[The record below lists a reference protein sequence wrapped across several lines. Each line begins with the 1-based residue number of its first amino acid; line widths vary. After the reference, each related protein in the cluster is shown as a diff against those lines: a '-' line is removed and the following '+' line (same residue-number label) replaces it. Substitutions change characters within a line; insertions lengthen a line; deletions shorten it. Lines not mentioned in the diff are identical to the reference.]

1 MRPTTGFRTRY
12 RPVAAVLAC
21 GALLLASACA
31 GSEPDSSGAS
41 SNKTGGPQIELTIAT
56 FNEFGYADLYAEYE
70 AQHPNIKIV
79 EQHAKTVDDHI
90 KNLDANL
97 ARGAGLADIEAME
110 VSWIYKYLA
119 KSDQFVDLRDYGAN
133 DLEDRWL
140 DWKVAGATTADGKI
154 IGYGTDIGPEA
165 ICYRRDLFAK
175 AGLPTD
181 RVKVAQLFQDWDSY
195 FAAGRK
201 FKQKVHGSA
210 WYDSAVLTWEAM
222 RNQLIQAYY
231 SNEDRF
237 LGEENP
243 LLKQTWDK
251 VVAGSKDGLSAKL
264 PAWSDAWNAAFQT
277 DKFATIACP
286 GWLLGVIADNA
297 GGYGKGKWDVA
308 DVFPGGGGNWGGSYL
323 TVPKQ
328 SQQPEEAAKLA
339 AWLTAPEQQVKVFKK
354 IGSFPS
360 TLDAYDDPQ
369 VKSQINPYFNNAP
382 VGQIFV
388 NRARNVILKQHKGPR
403 DGEINQIFSAE
414 LAKVDEGKL
423 SSKVA
428 WNRALDEADAV
439 ANTRKGS

>member
-1 MRPTTGFRTRY
+1 MRPSARY
-12 RPVAAVLAC
+12 RPVAGLLACAAVL
-21 GALLLASACA
+21 LVSACA
-31 GSEPDSSGAS
+31 GGSGTPDAAGTDAD
-41 SNKTGGPQIELTIAT
+41 GPKIELTIAT

-70 AQHPNIKIV
+70 AQHPNITIV
-79 EQHAKTVDDHI
+79 EQHAKTVDDHV

-97 ARGAGLADIEAME
+97 ARGTGLADIEAME

-119 KSDQFVDLRDYGAN
+119 KADKFADLRKYGAD
-133 DLEDRWL
+133 DLKDRWL
-140 DWKVAGATTADGKI
+140 DWKVAGATTEDGRI

-181 RVKVAQLFQDWDSY
+181 RAEVAKLFQDWPSY

-201 FKQKVHGSA
+201 FKQRVPGSA

-231 SNEDRF
+231 SNQDRF
-237 LGEENP
+237 LGDENP
-243 LLKQTWDK
+243 LLRRTWDQ
-251 VVAGSKDGLSAKL
+251 VVAGSRDGLSARL
-264 PAWSDAWNAAFQT
+264 TAWSDTWNNSFRT

-286 GWLLGVIADNA
+286 GWLLGVIQDNA
-297 GGYGKGKWDVA
+297 GSYGKGKWDVA
-308 DVFPGGGGNWGGSYL
+308 DVFPNGGGNWGGSYL
-323 TVPKQ
+323 TVPIQ
-328 SQQPEEAAKLA
+328 SPHPEEAAKLA
-339 AWLTAPEQQVKVFKK
+339 AWLTAPEQQIKVFKK

-369 VKSQINPYFNNAP
+369 VKAQVNPYFNNAP

-403 DGEINQIFSAE
+403 DGEINQIFSAA
-414 LAKVDEGKL
+414 LTRVDDGKQAPDAAWKQAL
-423 SSKVA
+423 TAASKA
-428 WNRALDEADAV
+428 
-439 ANTRKGS
+439 ANTRVGS

>member
-1 MRPTTGFRTRY
+1 MRPSARY
-12 RPVAAVLAC
+12 RPVAGVLAC
-21 GALLLASACA
+21 AAILLVSAC
-31 GSEPDSSGAS
+31 GGGSGAPES
-41 SNKTGGPQIELTIAT
+41 AGADADGPKVELTIAT

-70 AQHPNIKIV
+70 AEHPNITIV
-79 EQHAKTVDDHI
+79 ERHAKTVDDHV

-97 ARGAGLADIEAME
+97 ARGTGLADIEAME

-119 KSDQFVDLRDYGAN
+119 KDDKFVDLRKYGAD
-133 DLEDRWL
+133 DLRDRWL
-140 DWKVAGATTADGKI
+140 DWKVAGATTPDGKI

-181 RVKVAQLFQDWDSY
+181 RAKVAELFQDWPSY

-201 FKQKVHGSA
+201 FKQRVPGSA

-243 LLKQTWDK
+243 LLKNTWNQ
-251 VVAGSKDGLSAKL
+251 VVAGSKDGLSARL
-264 PAWSDAWNAAFQT
+264 PAWSDAWNAAFRS

-286 GWLLGVIADNA
+286 GWLLGVIQDNA
-297 GGYGKGKWDVA
+297 GAYGKGKWDVA

-323 TVPKQ
+323 TVPAQ
-328 SQQPEEAAKLA
+328 SPHPEEAAKLA

-360 TLDAYDDPQ
+360 TVDAYDDPQ
-369 VKSQINPYFNNAP
+369 VKTQVNAYFNNAP

-403 DGEINQIFSAE
+403 DGEVNQIFSAA
-414 LAKVDEGKL
+414 LSRVDDGKQTPDA
-423 SSKVA
+423 A
-428 WNRALDEADAV
+428 WNQALAQAEKT
-439 ANTRKGS
+439 ANTRAGN

>member
-1 MRPTTGFRTRY
+1 MRPSARY
-12 RPVAAVLAC
+12 RPVAGVLAC
-21 GALLLASACA
+21 AAILFAAACGG
-31 GSEPDSSGAS
+31 GSTPESGAAEAD
-41 SNKTGGPQIELTIAT
+41 GPKVELTIAT

-70 AQHPNIKIV
+70 AAHPNISIV
-79 EQHAKTVDDHI
+79 ERHAKTVDDHV

-97 ARGAGLADIEAME
+97 TRGTGLADIEAME

-119 KSDQFVDLRDYGAN
+119 KDDKFVDLRKYGAD
-133 DLEDRWL
+133 DLRDRWL
-140 DWKVAGATTADGKI
+140 DWKVAGATTPDGKI

-181 RVKVAQLFQDWDSY
+181 RAKVAELFQDWPSY

-201 FKQKVHGSA
+201 FVQRVPGSA

-231 SNEDRF
+231 SNQDRF
-237 LGEENP
+237 LGDENP
-243 LLKQTWDK
+243 LLKTTWNQ
-251 VVAGSKDGLSAKL
+251 VVAGSKDGLSARL
-264 PAWSDAWNAAFQT
+264 PAWSDAWNAAFRS

-286 GWLLGVIADNA
+286 GWLLGVIQDNA
-297 GGYGKGKWDVA
+297 GAYGKGKWDVA

-323 TVPKQ
+323 TVPVQ
-328 SQQPEEAAKLA
+328 SPHPEEAAKLA

-360 TLDAYDDPQ
+360 TLDAYNDPQ
-369 VKSQINPYFNNAP
+369 VKSQVNAYFNNAP

-403 DGEINQIFSAE
+403 DGEVNQIFSAA
-414 LAKVDEGKL
+414 LSRVDDRKQPADAAWKQAVAQAE
-423 SSKVA
+423 KVA
-428 WNRALDEADAV
+428 D
-439 ANTRKGS
+439 TRVGN

>member
-1 MRPTTGFRTRY
+1 MRPSARY
-12 RPVAAVLAC
+12 RPVAGVLAC
-21 GALLLASACA
+21 AAILLVSACGGGSGSTESA
-31 GSEPDSSGAS
+31 GSGAD
-41 SNKTGGPQIELTIAT
+41 GPKIELTIAT

-70 AQHPNIKIV
+70 AQHPNITIV
-79 EQHAKTVDDHI
+79 EQHAKTVDDHV

-97 ARGAGLADIEAME
+97 ARGTGLADIEAME

-119 KSDQFVDLRDYGAN
+119 KDDKFVDLRQYGAD
-133 DLEDRWL
+133 DLRDRWL
-140 DWKVAGATTADGKI
+140 DWKVAGATTPDGKI

-181 RVKVAQLFQDWDSY
+181 RAKVAELFQDWPSY

-201 FKQKVHGSA
+201 FKQRVPGSA

-237 LGEENP
+237 LGDENP
-243 LLKQTWDK
+243 LLKNTWNQ
-251 VVAGSKDGLSAKL
+251 VVAGSKDGLSARL
-264 PAWSDAWNAAFQT
+264 PAWSDAWNAAFRS

-286 GWLLGVIADNA
+286 GWLLGVIQDNA
-297 GGYGKGKWDVA
+297 GAYGKGKWDVA

-323 TVPKQ
+323 TVPAQ
-328 SQQPEEAAKLA
+328 SPHPEEAAKLA

-360 TLDAYDDPQ
+360 TVDAYDDPQ
-369 VKSQINPYFNNAP
+369 VKSQVNAYFNNAP

-403 DGEINQIFSAE
+403 DGEVNQIFSAA
-414 LAKVDEGKL
+414 LSRVDDGKQTPDA
-423 SSKVA
+423 A
-428 WNRALDEADAV
+428 WNQALAQAEKT
-439 ANTRKGS
+439 ANTRAGN

>member
-1 MRPTTGFRTRY
+1 MRPSARY
-12 RPVAAVLAC
+12 RPVA
-21 GALLLASACA
+21 GLLASAGVLLVAACGGNA
-31 GSEPDSSGAS
+31 GAPDAAREQ
-41 SNKTGGPQIELTIAT
+41 TDGPKIELTIAT

-70 AQHPNIKIV
+70 AQHPNITIV
-79 EQHAKTVDDHI
+79 EQKAKTVDDHV

-97 ARGAGLADIEAME
+97 RTGTGLADIEAME

-119 KSDQFVDLRDYGAN
+119 KADKFVDLRKYGA
-133 DLEDRWL
+133 DELKDRWL
-140 DWKVAGATTADGKI
+140 DWKVAGATTQDGKI

-181 RVKVAQLFQDWDSY
+181 RAEVAKLFEDWPSY
-195 FAAGRK
+195 FATGRK
-201 FKQKVHGSA
+201 FKQRVPGSA

-237 LGEENP
+237 LGAENP
-243 LLKQTWDK
+243 LLKRTWDQ
-251 VVAGSKDGLSAKL
+251 VVAGSKDGLSARL
-264 PAWSDAWNAAFQT
+264 PAWSDAWNAAFRT

-286 GWLLGVIADNA
+286 GWLLGVIQDNA
-297 GGYGKGKWDVA
+297 GAYGKGKWDVA

-323 TVPKQ
+323 TVPVQ
-328 SQQPEEAAKLA
+328 SPHPEEAAKLA

-354 IGSFPS
+354 VGSFPS

-369 VKSQINPYFNNAP
+369 VKSQVNAYFNNAP

-403 DGEINQIFSAE
+403 DGEINQIFSAA
-414 LAKVDEGKL
+414 LSRVDDGKQP
-423 SSKVA
+423 SATA
-428 WNRALDEADAV
+428 WEQALDQADTV
-439 ANTRKGS
+439 ANTRVGN

>member
-1 MRPTTGFRTRY
+1 MRPSARY
-12 RPVAAVLAC
+12 RPVAGVLAC
-21 GALLLASACA
+21 AAILLVAACGGGSGSTESA
-31 GSEPDSSGAS
+31 GSSAD
-41 SNKTGGPQIELTIAT
+41 GPKIELTIAT

-70 AQHPNIKIV
+70 AQHPNITIV
-79 EQHAKTVDDHI
+79 EKHAKTVDDHV

-97 ARGAGLADIEAME
+97 ARGTGLADIEAME

-119 KSDQFVDLRDYGAN
+119 KDDKFVDLRQYGGD
-133 DLEDRWL
+133 DLRNRWL
-140 DWKVAGATTADGKI
+140 DWKVAGATTQDGKI

-181 RVKVAQLFQDWDSY
+181 RAKVAELFQDWPSY

-201 FKQKVHGSA
+201 FKQRVPGSA

-237 LGEENP
+237 LGDENP
-243 LLKQTWDK
+243 LLKNTWDQ
-251 VVAGSKDGLSAKL
+251 VVGGSKDGLSARL
-264 PAWSDAWNAAFQT
+264 PAWSDAWNAAFRS
-277 DKFATIACP
+277 DKFATMACP
-286 GWLLGVIADNA
+286 GWLLGVIQDNA
-297 GGYGKGKWDVA
+297 GAYGKGKWDVA

-323 TVPKQ
+323 TVPAQ
-328 SQQPEEAAKLA
+328 SPHPEEAAKLA

-360 TLDAYDDPQ
+360 TVDAYDDPQ
-369 VKSQINPYFNNAP
+369 VKSQVNAYFNNAP

-403 DGEINQIFSAE
+403 DGEINQIFSAA
-414 LAKVDEGKL
+414 LARVDDGKQT
-423 SSKVA
+423 SAAA
-428 WNRALDEADAV
+428 WDQALAEAEKT
-439 ANTRKGS
+439 ANTRAGN

>member
-1 MRPTTGFRTRY
+1 MRPSVRY
-12 RPVAAVLAC
+12 RPVA
-21 GALLLASACA
+21 GLLAGAAMLLVTACA
-31 GSEPDSSGAS
+31 GGSDGSRAAD
-41 SNKTGGPQIELTIAT
+41 GPKIELTVAT

-70 AQHPNIKIV
+70 AQHPNITIT
-79 EQHAKTVDDHI
+79 EQHAKTVDDHV

-97 ARGAGLADIEAME
+97 ARGTGLADIEAME

-119 KSDQFVDLRDYGAN
+119 KSDKFVDLRKYGAD
-133 DLEDRWL
+133 DLKDRWL
-140 DWKVAGATTADGKI
+140 GWKLDGATSTDGKI

-181 RVKVAQLFQDWDSY
+181 RARVATLFQDWPSY

-201 FKQKVHGSA
+201 FKQRVPGSA

-237 LGEENP
+237 LGAENP
-243 LLKQTWDK
+243 LLKRTWDQ
-251 VVAGSKDGLSAKL
+251 VVAGSRDGLSAGL
-264 PAWSDAWNAAFQT
+264 PAWSDAWNSAFRT
-277 DKFATIACP
+277 DKFATMACP
-286 GWLLGVIADNA
+286 GWLLGVIQDNA
-297 GGYGKGKWDVA
+297 GAFGKGKWDVA

-323 TVPKQ
+323 TVPVQ
-328 SQQPEEAAKLA
+328 SPHPEEAAKLA

-369 VKSQINPYFNNAP
+369 VKSQVNAYFNNAP

-388 NRARNVILKQHKGPR
+388 DRARSVILKQHKGPR
-403 DGEINQIFSAE
+403 DGEINQIFTAALARVDAGKQPPDAAWKQALAE
-414 LAKVDEGKL
+414 AD
-423 SSKVA
+423 KVA
-428 WNRALDEADAV
+428 NVRV
-439 ANTRKGS
+439 GS